1 MTQPLIETQGLGKT
15 YQLDGTQ
22 VHALADVTLEIGR
35 GAFLAITGPSGSGK
49 STLLNLLGC
58 LDTPTS
64 GHYLLDGTE
73 IKKGTDLAAIRREK
87 IGFIFQN
94 FNLLPRMTARENV
107 EIPMIYK
114 GISEGRRRERA
125 QQLLETVGLGPRQDH
140 RPSQLSGGEQQRVA
154 IARALANEPLL
165 ILADEPTGNLDTK
178 TGREILTILKD
189 LNRQGTTIA
198 MVTHELNLAEETG
211 RVIRMVDGR
220 IISDTITTPPNRV

>member
-1 MTQPLIETQGLGKT
+1 MTQPLIETQSLGKT
-15 YQLDGTQ
+15 YQLDGAQ
-22 VHALADVTLEIGR
+22 VRALENVTLEIGR

-58 LDTPTS
+58 LDTPTH
-64 GHYLLDGTE
+64 GRYLLDGID

-114 GISEGRRRERA
+114 GIPEGRRRERA
-125 QQLLETVGLGPRQDH
+125 QKLLETVGLGPRQDH